1 MNIESLEKN
10 ILHIGRQAKEASRYV
25 SQLSTK
31 SKNEI
36 LCSAADNLLKNKES
50 ILKANELDIKEKEGI
65 ILTNVAAIKVTKG
78 VNSLISLPEKVKNI
92 IINN

>member
-10 ILHIGRQAKEASRYV
+10 ILQICRQAKEASRYV
-25 SQLSTK
+25 SQLSTQ

-50 ILKANELDIKEKEGI
+50 ILKAN
-65 ILTNVAAIKVTKG
+65 
-78 VNSLISLPEKVKNI
+78 
-92 IINN
+92 